1 MVEISQK
8 QRHAIQHLAL
18 KSLASGNLL
27 EKKHA
32 VQSIHVVSVNQLCS
46 PTQRSF
52 TPTSALLHMNISSNA
67 PIQRG
72 PAPSPRASVSPSEKP
87 AAGASDVKSIAQS
100 RAERIDRYAQNA
112 NDITRIKEQVSS
124 VATNPTQSLTGSAQV
139 KSMQAGILGQNG
151 ILSKSVLGL
160 PQPQN
165 LPSTLTVLKERQNV
179 QKPLVPGAYTFA
191 KAYADK
197 EMTQSALTQ
206 LGSGSMAKKNPPV
219 PNPALSAPPPRGA
232 QLQLYSPNLKAGN
245 KSLDI
250 QDHGINAF

>member
-1 MVEISQK
+1 
-8 QRHAIQHLAL
+8 
-18 KSLASGNLL
+18 
-27 EKKHA
+27 
-32 VQSIHVVSVNQLCS
+32 
-46 PTQRSF
+46 
-52 TPTSALLHMNISSNA
+52 MNISSNA

-72 PAPSPRASVSPSEKP
+72 PAPSPRLPVSPSEKP
-87 AAGASDVKSIAQS
+87 AVGAGDVKSIAQS
-100 RAERIDRYAQNA
+100 RADRIDQYAQNA
-112 NDITRIKEQVSS
+112 NVLTKIKEQVTGP
-124 VATNPTQSLTGSAQV
+124 ATNPTQSLTGSAQV

-165 LPSTLTVLKERQNV
+165 LPSTLTMLKERQNV

-197 EMTQSALTQ
+197 EIPQSALTQ
-206 LGSGSMAKKNPPV
+206 MGNASIIKKNPPV